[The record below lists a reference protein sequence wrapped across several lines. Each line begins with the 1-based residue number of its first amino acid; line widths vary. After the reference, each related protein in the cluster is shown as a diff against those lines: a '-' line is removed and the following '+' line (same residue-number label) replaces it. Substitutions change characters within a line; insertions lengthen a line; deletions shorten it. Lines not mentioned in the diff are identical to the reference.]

1 MQQQDRIRVSQLIQL
16 LDDLKATD
24 PHKPLTRAALFLHI
38 AAAPGLAVT
47 QLAKASDTTIASAS
61 RHVKALGLGG
71 ASGGSPL
78 VVTGYGK
85 DARTK
90 ALLLTEEGRRMV
102 NRVMETLDRIG
113 A

>member
-1 MQQQDRIRVSQLIQL
+1 MQQQDRIRVNQLIQL

-24 PHKPLTRAALFLHI
+24 PHMPVTRVALFLHI
-38 AAAPGLAVT
+38 AATPGLAVT
-47 QLAKASDTTIASAS
+47 QLAKASETTIASAS

-71 ASGGSPL
+71 TSGGPPL

-102 NRVMETLDRIG
+102 NRVTEALGRLRS
-113 A
+113 